1 MAKKVYEESNIQAIA
16 DKIREKTSGDL
27 TYKPS
32 EMPNGIDAVY
42 EAGKAIGGN
51 TEEAFEAGKQAEYDR
66 FWDSYQQ
73 NGNRQNHQFAFAGLG
88 WNAETFKPKYPM
100 IVNYA
105 FEMFRGSGSIDC
117 TIVDMDFSACTSFNN
132 FARESGIIRFGTIDV
147 RKASTPS
154 YTFYDCEQLETI
166 EKIILKDD
174 GTTNIGNSTI
184 FQGCNKLKNI
194 TFEGVIGTNLD
205 MHWSSL
211 LTHESL
217 MSIIGALKPF
227 VTYEEVV
234 TDFPEADI
242 YCAIVDAE
250 PENGWQY
257 DEWWEITSIYVSTNG
272 VIVAVKNAEGYTWY
286 APLGCFIG
294 VSATTL
300 DEVPEY
306 FKNATHYKAYSMEKG
321 FSVKSVEAV
330 PTGETKTL
338 TLGETNLAKLTEAEK
353 KIATDKGWIL
363 A

>member
-1 MAKKVYEESNIQAIA
+1 MAKKVYEEENIRAIA
-16 DKIREKTSGDL
+16 DKIREKTGGDS
-27 TYKPS
+27 TYKVAQ
-32 EMPNGIDAVY
+32 MPKGIEEVY
-42 EAGKAIGGN
+42 EAGKSQGRDGY
-51 TEEAFEAGKQAEYDR
+51 YDT
-66 FWDSYQQ
+66 FWDNYQQ
-73 NGNRQNHQFAFAGLG
+73 NGNRQNHQSAFAGLG

-105 FEMFRGSGSIDC
+105 FEMFRSSGSIDC

-132 FARESGIIRFGTIDV
+132 FARESGVIRFGTIDV
-147 RKASTPS
+147 RKASTLS

-174 GTTNIGNSTI
+174 GTTNIGGSTT
-184 FQGCNKLKNI
+184 FQYCNKLKNI

-227 VTYEEVV
+227 VTYEEVI
-234 TDFPEADI
+234 TDFPQAQINCQIVEAGDKDN
-242 YCAIVDAE
+242 Y
-250 PENGWQY
+250 Y
-257 DEWWEITSIYVSTNG
+257 EWWEITSIRETSYG
-272 VIVAVKNAEGYTWY
+272 VLVTLEGRYAYPIDLLTGVNAK
-286 APLGCFIG
+286 
-294 VSATTL
+294 TL

-306 FKNATHYKAYSMEKG
+306 FKNATHYQLHSKEKG

-330 PTGETKTL
+330 PTGETRTL

-353 KIATDKGWIL
+353 KTATDKGWVL
-363 A
+363 V